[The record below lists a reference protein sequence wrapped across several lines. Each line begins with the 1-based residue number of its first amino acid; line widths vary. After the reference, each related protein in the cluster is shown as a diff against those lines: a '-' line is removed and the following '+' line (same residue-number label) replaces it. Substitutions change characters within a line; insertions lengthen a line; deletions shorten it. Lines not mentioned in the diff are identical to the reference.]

1 MYKKEQRL
9 LGEMDGEK
17 IGILLSVR
25 RVVSSVDQDTAESIT
40 WFSSAK
46 GWHQNKGKKGLTD

>member
-46 GWHQNKGKKGLTD
+46 GRH